1 MRRFLDRLY
10 AAAAIAAAVCLVLI
24 GVVMLAQAVGRS
36 FGILIRGADDITG
49 WLCAAAAFL
58 ALGHTFRHGELV
70 RVGLWVERLAERP
83 RRYAELFALG
93 IALLATAYMLWAI
106 IDYVHGNW
114 RDKYMTQG
122 LLVIPEWI
130 PQVSLVVGVG
140 VFLVALVDESV
151 RVLKRQKPSYQVE
164 EETRRAAGDFSETV

>member
-1 MRRFLDRLY
+1 LRRALDRLY
-10 AAAAIAAAVCLVLI
+10 AAAAIAAAVCLLLI

-36 FGILIRGADDITG
+36 FGVLIRGADDITG

-70 RVGLWVERLAERP
+70 RVGLLLEASALAAGATP
-83 RRYAELFALG
+83 SSSPSASALC
-93 IALLATAYMLWAI
+93 ATAYMLWAI
-106 IDYVHGNW
+106 VDYVYGNW

-130 PQVSLVVGVG
+130 PQVSLVIGVA
-140 VFLVALVDESV
+140 VFLVALVDETV
-151 RVLKRQKPSYQVE
+151 RVLKRQKPTYRLVE
-164 EETRRAAGDFSETV
+164 EERRASGDFSETV